1 MTMTKSNSYFIGKS
15 EDIILIAKM
24 LTNRGNVVVSNLG
37 FLDYNQG
44 IHLDFNGFVHFAN
57 SVNQQDIK
65 IKTREYV

>member
-1 MTMTKSNSYFIGKS
+1 
-15 EDIILIAKM
+15 M